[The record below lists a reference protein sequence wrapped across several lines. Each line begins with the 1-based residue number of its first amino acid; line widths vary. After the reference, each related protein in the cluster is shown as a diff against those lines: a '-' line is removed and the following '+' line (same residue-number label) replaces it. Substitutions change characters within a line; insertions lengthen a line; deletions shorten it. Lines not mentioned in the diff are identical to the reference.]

1 MNAQDKNDKLNK
13 FANWSLYVFLLSVA
27 YIGSCYAIYWA
38 YGLSLGEN
46 DFTNWIIA
54 YGTFVSAIGLVIFS
68 YLTYKNQKNSEFYE
82 LCQRILNEH
91 NRLLEII
98 TKDKYVLYLT
108 HSIVQTY
115 LNNYKKRFY
124 SERYID
130 SDKNWHEKEQH
141 SISDESVYENYALEQ
156 INKNQLIRPYFI
168 VLFRLLKLIYLSN
181 KVDFEDKRECYGLV
195 RSLIPAN
202 ILFLVLFNAVQFNKQ
217 KSPNYVELLIQS
229 SFFEHLP
236 INQEWITKQFRI
248 NPLTSEGGSD
258 PEPTDK
264 VILAFEE
271 YIFSGKF
278 IDSKVFGESIY
289 LQSYLEGK
297 RQQA

>member
-1 MNAQDKNDKLNK
+1 MA
-13 FANWSLYVFLLSVA
+13 
-27 YIGSCYAIYWA
+27 
-38 YGLSLGEN
+38 
-46 DFTNWIIA
+46 
-54 YGTFVSAIGLVIFS
+54 
-68 YLTYKNQKNSEFYE
+68 
-82 LCQRILNEH
+82 
-91 NRLLEII
+91 
-98 TKDKYVLYLT
+98 
-108 HSIVQTY
+108 
-115 LNNYKKRFY
+115 
-124 SERYID
+124 
-130 SDKNWHEKEQH
+130 
-141 SISDESVYENYALEQ
+141 
-156 INKNQLIRPYFI
+156 
-168 VLFRLLKLIYLSN
+168 
-181 KVDFEDKRECYGLV
+181 LV